1 MAVDMILELEGIVGE
16 SKVENFDKQIDV
28 SSFSWGASNSGSAH
42 TGGGASGGGK
52 GNIHDMSFT
61 KTVDNA
67 SPTLFK
73 LCYQGKHIK
82 TGKLHV
88 RKSAGEEKL
97 EYQLME
103 MEEVYVT
110 NISMGDAAGNET
122 PSESFTLTFAKIRY
136 TYKQQSE
143 TGGDK
148 PEQFFEVDIKSG
160 KVT

>member
-1 MAVDMILELEGIVGE
+1 MAVDMILELEDIEGE
-16 SKVENFDKQIDV
+16 SKVENYEKKIDI
-28 SSFSWGASNSGSAH
+28 SSFSWGVSNSGSAH

-73 LCYQGKHIK
+73 LCYQGKHIG

-88 RKSAGEEKL
+88 RKSAGEDKL
-97 EYQLME
+97 EYQLFE
-103 MEEVYVT
+103 MTEIYIT
-110 NISMGDAAGNET
+110 NVSMGDAAGNET
-122 PSESFTLTFAKIRY
+122 PSESFTLTFAKIKY

-143 TGGDK
+143 TGGDEAT
-148 PEQFFEVDIKSG
+148 PFFEVDIKSG

>member
-52 GNIHDMSFT
+52 GNIHDMSFN
-61 KTVDNA
+61 NA

-122 PSESFTLTFAKIRY
+122 PSESFTLTFAKIKY

-143 TGGDK
+143 TGGDEAQ
-148 PEQFFEVDIKSG
+148 PFFEVDIKSG

>member
-1 MAVDMILELEGIVGE
+1 MAVDMILELDGIVGE
-16 SKVENFDKQIDV
+16 SKVENFDKKIDV

-88 RKSAGEEKL
+88 RKAAGEEKL
-97 EYQLME
+97 EYQLFE

-110 NISMGDAAGNET
+110 NVSMGDASGNET
-122 PSESFTLTFAKIRY
+122 PSESFTLTFAKIKY

-143 TGGDK
+143 TGGDEAT
-148 PEQFFEVDIKSG
+148 PFFEVDVKSG
-160 KVT
+160 VVT

>member
-16 SKVENFDKQIDV
+16 SKVENFDDKIDI

-42 TGGGASGGGK
+42 SGGGASGGGK

-82 TGKLHV
+82 TGTLHV

-97 EYQLME
+97 EYQ
-103 MEEVYVT
+103 
-110 NISMGDAAGNET
+110 
-122 PSESFTLTFAKIRY
+122 
-136 TYKQQSE
+136 
-143 TGGDK
+143 
-148 PEQFFEVDIKSG
+148 
-160 KVT
+160 

>member
-1 MAVDMILELEGIVGE
+1 MAVDMILELDNVTGE
-16 SKVENFDKQIDV
+16 SKVENFKDKIDI

-122 PSESFTLTFAKIRY
+122 PSESFTLTFAKIKY

-143 TGGDK
+143 TGGDA
-148 PEQFFEVDIKSG
+148 PAPAFEVDIKSG

>member
-73 LCYQGKHIK
+73 LCYLGKHIGS
-82 TGKLHV
+82 GKLHV
-88 RKSAGEEKL
+88 RKSAGEDKL
-97 EYQLME
+97 EYQLFE
-103 MEEVYVT
+103 MTEIYIT
-110 NISMGDAAGNET
+110 NVSMGDAAGNET
-122 PSESFTLTFAKIRY
+122 PSESFPLTFAKMTY

-143 TGGDK
+143 TGGDQAT
-148 PEQFFEVDIKSG
+148 PFFEVDIKSG

>member
-61 KTVDNA
+61 KTVDNS

-88 RKSAGEEKL
+88 RKAAGEEKL
-97 EYQLME
+97 EYQLFE

-110 NISMGDAAGNET
+110 TFSRGA
-122 PSESFTLTFAKIRY
+122 PSAN
-136 TYKQQSE
+136 
-143 TGGDK
+143 K
-148 PEQFFEVDIKSG
+148 PQR
-160 KVT
+160 

>member
-1 MAVDMILELEGIVGE
+1 MAVDMILELEDIEGE
-16 SKVENFDKQIDV
+16 SKVEDFEKKIDI

-52 GNIHDMSFT
+52 GNIHDMSLT

-73 LCYQGKHIK
+73 LCYQGKHIGS
-82 TGKLHV
+82 GKLHV
-88 RKSAGEEKL
+88 RKSAGEDKL
-97 EYQLME
+97 EYQLFE
-103 MEEVYVT
+103 MTEIYIT
-110 NISMGDAAGNET
+110 NVRMGDAA
-122 PSESFTLTFAKIRY
+122 KMKY

-143 TGGDK
+143 TGGDEAT
-148 PEQFFEVDIKSG
+148 PFFEVDIKSG

>member
-1 MAVDMILELEGIVGE
+1 MAVDMILELDGIVGE
-16 SKVENFDKQIDV
+16 LKVEDFKDKIDV

-61 KTVDNA
+61 KVVDNA

-88 RKSAGEEKL
+88 RKSAGEDKL
-97 EYQLME
+97 EYQLFE

-122 PSESFTLTFAKIRY
+122 PSELFTLTFAKIKY

-143 TGGDK
+143 TGGDQAT
-148 PEQFFEVDIKSG
+148 PFFEVDVKSG
-160 KVT
+160 QVT

>member
-1 MAVDMILELEGIVGE
+1 MAVDMILELEDIDGE
-16 SKVENFDKQIDV
+16 SKVDGFEKKIDV

-52 GNIHDMSFT
+52 GNIHDMSLT

-73 LCYQGKHIK
+73 LCYQGNHIGS
-82 TGKLHV
+82 GKLHV
-88 RKSAGEEKL
+88 RKSAGEDKL
-97 EYQLME
+97 EYQLFE
-103 MEEVYVT
+103 MEEIYIT
-110 NISMGDAAGNET
+110 NVSMGDAAGNET
-122 PSESFTLTFAKIRY
+122 PSESFTLTFAKMKY

-143 TGGDK
+143 TGGDEAQ
-148 PEQFFEVDIKSG
+148 PFFEVNIKSG